1 MGLLQISEVRTPSRY
16 KIYSKKKNTRIFYS
30 GCCDLTHLPFT
41 RSLFV
46 IFSSQPHKQGDFDL
60 CCDTITLH
68 SHVLAQVACA
78 LNFPFDT
85 CLNITKNVKNNSF
98 FFMAGKGID
107 ESLQKPKINNK
118 TWKLALFLLLNH
130 QIATFKRTEE
140 WRALYCLNE
149 VITWLIFCS
158 LLFSLS

>member
-1 MGLLQISEVRTPSRY
+1 MLPNPKILTALKSASQMGLLQISEVRTPSRY

-98 FFMAGKGID
+98 FFHGRQGYRWESSKTKAKQQNLKTGIVFTA
-107 ESLQKPKINNK
+107 EPSNSN
-118 TWKLALFLLLNH
+118 F
-130 QIATFKRTEE
+130 
-140 WRALYCLNE
+140 
-149 VITWLIFCS
+149 
-158 LLFSLS
+158 